1 MNRYNSGGLSRNRKM
16 SALERRKKDLAFYA
30 KVLADNDA
38 PQAEREE
45 ANAKFTAAQVDI
57 TNLEA
62 KLSLM

>member
-30 KVLADNDA
+30 KVLADKDA